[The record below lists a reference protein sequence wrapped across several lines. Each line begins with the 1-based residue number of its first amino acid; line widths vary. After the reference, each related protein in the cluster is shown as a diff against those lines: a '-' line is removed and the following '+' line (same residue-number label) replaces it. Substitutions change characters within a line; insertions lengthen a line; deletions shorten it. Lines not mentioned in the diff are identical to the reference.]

1 MSTAEFHFKPTDE
14 PFPKEIHNFHIQWNL
29 YSSFS
34 LGVWKRKNGSGK
46 TIDAGAIVEIWFA
59 QGP

>member
-1 MSTAEFHFKPTDE
+1 MSAAYPTY
-14 PFPKEIHNFHIQWNL
+14 IQWNL

-34 LGVWKRKNGSGK
+34 SGVEKE
-46 TIDAGAIVEIWFA
+46 TMDPGAIVEIGFA